1 MRIKKYEFPIKVGGS
16 EFTHYATFLG
26 ERMEYS
32 QRFLDQVGEEE
43 ALRRFRKMTIKG
55 LPQRLIPR
63 WIKRIFIRRTMKK
76 IYRLIES
83 KPDTQFPWIPSQIAD
98 EIVDRMKNKAV
109 NIESKASAVKELREN
124 PDKYKTA
131 VRGSK

>member
-1 MRIKKYEFPIKVGGS
+1 MKLKKYEFPITVGGS

-26 ERMEYS
+26 ERMEFS
-32 QRFLDQVGEEE
+32 QWFLDQVGEEE

-76 IYRLIES
+76 VYRLLES

-98 EIVDRMKNKAV
+98 EIADKMKSEPMR
-109 NIESKASAVKELREN
+109 IEPKASAVKELRKN

>member
-1 MRIKKYEFPIKVGGS
+1 MKLKKYSEPIKVQGS

-32 QRFLDQVGEEE
+32 QWYLDQVGEEE

-63 WIKRIFIRRTMKK
+63 WIKRIFIRRTIKK
-76 IYRLIES
+76 IYKLLKA
-83 KPDTQFPWIPSQIAD
+83 KPDTQFPWIPSHIAD
-98 EIVDRMKNKAV
+98 EVVEKMKSEAI
-109 NIESKASAVKELREN
+109 NIEPKASAVKELREN

>member
-1 MRIKKYEFPIKVGGS
+1 MKLKKYREPIKVQGS

-26 ERMEYS
+26 ERMEFS
-32 QRFLDQVGEEE
+32 QRYLEQVGEEE
-43 ALRRFRKMTIKG
+43 ALRRLRKMTING

-98 EIVDRMKNKAV
+98 EIVDKMKNKAV
-109 NIESKASAVKELREN
+109 NIESKASAVKELRNN

-131 VRGSK
+131 VRGD